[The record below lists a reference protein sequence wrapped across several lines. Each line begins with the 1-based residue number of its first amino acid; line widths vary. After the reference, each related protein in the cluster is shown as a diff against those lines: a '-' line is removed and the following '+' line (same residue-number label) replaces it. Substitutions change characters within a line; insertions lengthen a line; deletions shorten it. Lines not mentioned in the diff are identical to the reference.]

1 VALVAVAAIALLGGG
16 GDEPQTAAGPSKKS
30 RSATATATAQASRTP
45 SRGSST
51 SSREDVSVAVLNGTT
66 INGLASTVA
75 KRLSQAGFGS
85 GPTSNYTDQAR
96 SASVVFY
103 ADSGQRR
110 AAFDAAKVLNISDVQ
125 PIIDA
130 AKQLAPGAQVV
141 VVVGADQSP

>member
-1 VALVAVAAIALLGGG
+1 
-16 GDEPQTAAGPSKKS
+16 
-30 RSATATATAQASRTP
+30 
-45 SRGSST
+45 
-51 SSREDVSVAVLNGTT
+51 VSVAVLNGTT

-103 ADSGQRR
+103 ATSGDRR

-125 PIIDA
+125 PIIDG
-130 AKQLAPGAQVV
+130 AKALAPGAGVV

>member
-1 VALVAVAAIALLGGG
+1 VVVIAVAAIALLGGG
-16 GDEPQTAAGPSKKS
+16 GSDNGAKPAGKAARS
-30 RSATATATAQASRTP
+30 SATSTPAASATSSP
-45 SRGSST
+45 KSGSST
-51 SSREDVSVAVLNGTT
+51 SARGDVSVAVLNGTT

-85 GPTSNYTDQAR
+85 GPTANYTDQAR

-103 ADSGQRR
+103 AASGSRR
-110 AAFDAAKVLNISDVQ
+110 EAFDVAKVLDISDVQ

-130 AKQLAPGAQVV
+130 ARQLAPGADVV